1 MADES
6 LPCKLFCFF
15 DLIELA
21 YFPYYSPT
29 VDNYEDMYYH
39 QSPCEYSK

>member
-6 LPCKLFCFF
+6 LLYELFRFV
-15 DLIELA
+15 DLIDLA
-21 YFPYYSPT
+21 TFSYYSPT

>member
-6 LPCKLFCFF
+6 LPCKLFCFV
-15 DLIELA
+15 DLIDLA
-21 YFPYYSPT
+21 TFSYYSPT
-29 VDNYEDMYYH
+29 VDNYEDMYDH